1 MYTLSVRAKLA
12 CSCKKFTI
20 FPIAISFSQDS
31 IDTTTMTDFK
41 LDEHE
46 DEPISKTAVKQ
57 EMKALQKLGEQIADL
72 SDTGLATIPLEGTLK
87 EAILLARRLPHREGR
102 RRQMQ
107 FVGKLMRSADC
118 EAITAA
124 LDKLRNN
131 SRAHTRL
138 LHDAEIW
145 RDKLIAVGDTALAD
159 FTAQYWE
166 ADRQHLRQLIRAAQK
181 EQSQQKPPSSAR
193 KLFKCIREQMEAQ
206 Q

>member
-1 MYTLSVRAKLA
+1 
-12 CSCKKFTI
+12 
-20 FPIAISFSQDS
+20 
-31 IDTTTMTDFK
+31 MTDFK

-46 DEPISKTAVKQ
+46 DEPLSKTAVKQ
-57 EMKALQKLGEQIADL
+57 EMKALQKLGEKVADL
-72 SDTGLATIPLEGTLK
+72 SDTGLATIPLDGTLR

-124 LDKLRNN
+124 LEKLRNN
-131 SRAHTRL
+131 SRAHTKL
-138 LHDAEIW
+138 LQDAEIW
-145 RDKLIAVGDTALAD
+145 RDKLIAEGDTVLAD
-159 FTAQYWE
+159 FTAQYWQ

-193 KLFKCIREQMEAQ
+193 KLFKCIREQMEAK
-206 Q
+206 